1 MPLRATAAIIAARA
15 EDYKNNAAY
24 RAKIDA
30 LTEVMLSEVVA
41 AYFKNAYR
49 GVIVCNAQTQIDL
62 RGAL

>member
-1 MPLRATAAIIAARA
+1 
-15 EDYKNNAAY
+15 
-24 RAKIDA
+24 
-30 LTEVMLSEVVA
+30 MLSEVVA